1 MRVAWPQ
8 LSAGE
13 LANALTN
20 TDVVEIVWEGNIS
33 ISQADLSNGN
43 WPAGGISLPSNHN
56 VTLRGANGPATLDL
70 GGLASVITVSSN
82 ATLRLNDIVVSGVA
96 SRYLLDHP
104 QLETP
109 WGLDGYPSIVA
120 QPNSTMELYNVT
132 MYYPGDDCS
141 AAYMQSHYGA
151 FVLQFGQ
158 SATKLVDPISVSV
171 TSDSFYDVPLTD
183 TRNATKPVVA
193 TSHFLIQRSVSICFR
208 DPLYNPPSPPAVT
221 AQAPGPPPKQGS
233 SRLAWYWILLIVLL
247 ILFFFAKTFI
257 CGWWL
262 LKRKKRKQAKAGDPA
277 TEADDD
283 LEKGAIKPVKTTEWM
298 PGPWNVRH
306 GPVEG
311 LLVGEML
318 GRGSYGRVYKG
329 TWKGSEV
336 AIKVIEFRANS
347 DKSVSISL
355 ESVLSTAVCHPCVVN
370 TYKICTT
377 PITSAAPIYSD
388 SAYSQDSNNMSSTNG
403 SSGADSTK
411 KAKGGKSQ
419 LMETWMVLEY
429 CDKGSLEEALDNKWL
444 HSPNVGLPDMASIYR
459 CLLDIAGGMDYLHS
473 VSILHGD
480 LKTANVLLKSSN
492 DDTRGYI
499 CKLADFGLSRLLDGS
514 QTHIST
520 QSYGTI
526 THMPAEL
533 LRNGKMT
540 RAVDVYSFGMLM
552 WELCT
557 GLPLYGGMTAPEV
570 YHKVVYEGHRP
581 EVPAHCP
588 EAYAALMQRCWAED
602 PEGRPTFDE
611 VTKALQPL
619 SDSVG
624 PGSAPPR
631 RVSLAPDEA
640 AQAAQT
646 FRQALGDDS
655 ARAASPET

>member
-1 MRVAWPQ
+1 MLSKSDAGIPIAPFVRPGDFDAYPDGQMPLIDFSYCIYGEGLLPIMPDVRQAILATLLDIYPEGNVTQTFELFESPSVPVFTVTRSPANSSDAAFSQFQSVDVISHSKWAANSLVARVGGIESAYTWFDVQSLAQQGIMVRIFPQQLTVSSPASVILARVPYPPLTSYTVVLNLVGTNLVPFHVRKQTIIAGLMHGFLINSAVPADMRVLQVSQEILPPDAGGST
-8 LSAGE
+8 LSSVNVSLLVG
-13 LANALTN
+13 N
-20 TDVVEIVWEGNIS
+20 TAPGS
-33 ISQADLSNGN
+33 ADLS
-43 WPAGGISLPSNHN
+43 STLP
-56 VTLRGANGPATLDL
+56 
-70 GGLASVITVSSN
+70 
-82 ATLRLNDIVVSGVA
+82 
-96 SRYLLDHP
+96 LL
-104 QLETP
+104 
-109 WGLDGYPSIVA
+109 
-120 QPNSTMELYNVT
+120 
-132 MYYPGDDCS
+132 
-141 AAYMQSHYGA
+141 
-151 FVLQFGQ
+151 
-158 SATKLVDPISVSV
+158 V
-171 TSDSFYDVPLTD
+171 TSSVF
-183 TRNATKPVVA
+183 
-193 TSHFLIQRSVSICFR
+193 RSA
-208 DPLYNPPSPPAVT
+208 LPPEL
-221 AQAPGPPPKQGS
+221 GM
-233 SRLAWYWILLIVLL
+233 
-247 ILFFFAKTFI
+247 
-257 CGWWL
+257 
-262 LKRKKRKQAKAGDPA
+262 
-277 TEADDD
+277 ADDD
-283 LEKGAIKPVKTTEWM
+283 VEKDTIKPVKMTEWM

-318 GRGSYGRVYKG
+318 GRGSYGRVYRG
-329 TWKGSEV
+329 TWKGSQV

-347 DKSVSISL
+347 EKSASISL
-355 ESVLSTAVCHPCVVN
+355 ESVLSTAVCHPCV
-370 TYKICTT
+370 
-377 PITSAAPIYSD
+377 
-388 SAYSQDSNNMSSTNG
+388 
-403 SSGADSTK
+403 
-411 KAKGGKSQ
+411 AKGGKSQ

-444 HSPNVGLPDMASIYR
+444 HSHNVGLPDMASIYR

-581 EVPAHCP
+581 DVPSHCP

-602 PEGRPTFDE
+602 PDARPTFDE

-624 PGSAPPR
+624 PGSAPPC
-631 RVSLAPDEA
+631 RVSLAPDET

-655 ARAASPET
+655 ARAASPQS